1 MAVFQRFTE
10 RRRNRHVVG
19 STRLLCGGDVAHGDC
34 LFSVSLAIARCALR
48 SLLALRA
55 VARLHVLVL
64 LVFLR
69 FALCEGTF
77 PIVAGS
83 GGQSVGLFV
92 PECLVCL
99 MGCLV

>member
-1 MAVFQRFTE
+1 MLP
-10 RRRNRHVVG
+10 
-19 STRLLCGGDVAHGDC
+19 LLC
-34 LFSVSLAIARCALR
+34 FLAIARCALR

-64 LVFLR
+64 LAFLR

-99 MGCLV
+99 TGCLV